1 MSNPTMSLDDQAAH
15 AAEQMFAKSGAAGDM
30 PTERPGESGAEGG
43 FTPDAG
49 GEVIDQAGRPGSAV
63 SKGGNGPKTGTAVT
77 SEPGRQGDSPKTNGN
92 VTSEPKGDTGLGG
105 QPGEPGLD
113 QDADE
118 DDGHRKRKTGR
129 VGVPDQE
136 GDGGQPGEGKG
147 GNLEQ
152 NADQQTRGRKGGQ
165 VGISK
170 SKSKSKQDDYEDDMG
185 DEEAEDDME
194 MSKADIDADTLMKSL
209 DALEGVAQGS
219 VVAAPEERRKALA
232 EKLAAGD
239 LNKSEMQEL
248 HALTAAAEDG
258 GEEDELRK
266 SEGGDDA
273 EEALDDLPGDDAL
286 AKSLSEDET
295 TKGGFEVSDFL
306 ERQSMMI
313 AGAVDNMTKSL
324 RGQFAQD
331 RQHAARFNTAL
342 AKSMKGMAQ
351 LTVQQGKLI
360 KSLTDRLEVVENQPV
375 GRKGVTTGRAAVL
388 AKSMTGEAGDGAQP
402 SYSRTELMDGLEQ
415 MAKSMDAVGGI
426 RITDAMAM
434 LESSGDIPKS
444 VLNEVVAF
452 RKNNGGMVR
461 VA

>member
-1 MSNPTMSLDDQAAH
+1 MSNQMSLDDQAAH

-30 PTERPGESGAEGG
+30 PTDRAGESGAEGG

-49 GEVIDQAGRPGSAV
+49 GTVIDQAGQKGAGM
-63 SKGGNGPKTGTAVT
+63 SKAGDGPKTGTAIT
-77 SEPGRQGDSPKTNGN
+77 AEPGRQGDTPKTNGK
-92 VTSEPKGDTGLGG
+92 VTSEPQGDTGLGG

-170 SKSKSKQDDYEDDMG
+170 SKKSKADDEDDMG
-185 DEEAEDDME
+185 DEEDGDLE
-194 MSKADIDADTLMKSL
+194 MSKGGDDIDADILMKSL

-219 VVAAPEERRKALA
+219 VVAAPEERRRELA

-248 HALTAAAEDG
+248 HALTAAADAG

-266 SEGGDDA
+266 SEGGDAA
-273 EEALDDLPGDDAL
+273 EETLDDLPGDDEL
-286 AKSLSEDET
+286 AKSLAEDDT
-295 TKGGFEVSDFL
+295 TKNGFEVSDFL
-306 ERQSMMI
+306 ERQAMVI

-388 AKSMTGEAGDGAQP
+388 AKSMTGEAGDGVQP

-415 MAKSMDAVGGI
+415 MAKSMDVVGGI
-426 RITDAMAM
+426 RIMDAMAM
-434 LESSGDIPKS
+434 IESSGDIPKS